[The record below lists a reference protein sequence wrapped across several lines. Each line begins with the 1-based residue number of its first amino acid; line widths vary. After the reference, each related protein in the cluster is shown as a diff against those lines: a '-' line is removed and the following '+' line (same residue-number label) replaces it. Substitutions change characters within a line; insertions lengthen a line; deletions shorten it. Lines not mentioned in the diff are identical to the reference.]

1 MCSASIHRKIWDCG
15 KSLVIDPLS
24 KCEPTLIDSR
34 GHHDTREAAYAIN
47 LYIENPL
54 NLELHPYFVSDDGR
68 RPLTILELGSG
79 TGIVVATIAEILDKS
94 RGDLVVA
101 TDLPEV
107 CPLLIENLQLYTHC
121 QKNRSPTDHIAL
133 VRPLAWGNAEH
144 ANAIASEL
152 ASMSTESHRRHLTH
166 VVCSDL
172 VRILWSMRR
181 TA

>member
-15 KSLVIDPLS
+15 KSLVIDPLFKRES
-24 KCEPTLIDSR
+24 TLTDSR

-79 TGIVVATIAEILDKS
+79 TGIVVAKIAEILDKS

-107 CPLLIENLQLYTHC
+107 CPLLIDNLQL
-121 QKNRSPTDHIAL
+121 RSPTDHIVL
-133 VRPLAWGNAEH
+133 VRPLAWGNTEH
-144 ANAIASEL
+144 ANTITSEL
-152 ASMSTESHRRHLTH
+152 ASMSTESHRGYLTH

-181 TA
+181 TT